1 MLMHGGRAGFVAE
14 LDRFASC
21 RFDPGFTARL
31 GARLRGPALDRAL
44 ISGADPAATAQLA
57 ARAARLT
64 SASMRTEVARG
75 LDRLA
80 LDDRETRGRWQVLP
94 SRRAAAVNAPEL
106 HALAARLREPGP
118 LYARGI
124 AMLSRLL
131 TEGAGPAYNDAR
143 GDLLAQRL
151 RDARVA
157 LGA

>member
-1 MLMHGGRAGFVAE
+1 MLMHGGRAEFVAE
-14 LDRFASC
+14 LDRFAAC
-21 RFDPGFTARL
+21 RFEPGLTARL
-31 GARLRGPALDRAL
+31 GARLRGPSLDRAL

-57 ARAARLT
+57 ARAVRLT
-64 SASMRTEVARG
+64 SASMRREVARG

-80 LDDRETRGRWQVLP
+80 RDEHETRGRWQVLP

-106 HALAARLREPGP
+106 HALATRLREPGP

-131 TEGAGPAYNDAR
+131 TDGGGPAYDDAG

-151 RDARVA
+151 LDARVA

>member
-14 LDRFASC
+14 FNSFAAC
-21 RFDPGFTARL
+21 RFEPGLTARL
-31 GARLRGPALDRAL
+31 AARLRGHALDGAL
-44 ISGADPAATAQLA
+44 IEGADPAATEQLA

-64 SASMRTEVARG
+64 SRSMRREVARG

-80 LDDRETRGRWQVLP
+80 LDDRAAGGRWHVHP
-94 SRRAAAVNAPEL
+94 FRAAAADNAPEL

-124 AMLSRLL
+124 AMLNRLL
-131 TEGAGPAYNDAR
+131 TEGAGPAYNDCR
-143 GDLLAQRL
+143 GDLLAQQL
-151 RDARVA
+151 HDARVA

>member
-14 LDRFASC
+14 LDRFAAC
-21 RFDPGFTARL
+21 RFEPGLAARL

-57 ARAARLT
+57 ARAVRLT
-64 SASMRTEVARG
+64 SASMRREVARG

-94 SRRAAAVNAPEL
+94 SRRAAATNAPEL

-124 AMLSRLL
+124 AMLSKLL
-131 TEGAGPAYNDAR
+131 TEGVGPAYTDAR

-157 LGA
+157 LGV